1 MRATQ
6 QVPSAEA
13 SRSGAALQ
21 HFVVELATRFSS
33 CAWLADRIDTYC
45 RALRTYFDPSAV
57 YYWEPGEGGA
67 LELAGSAGRAERAT
81 PAVRLTP
88 ELNPAAFEVLREG
101 KARVFSGLLRPETAR
116 VWGFPAR
123 SVLAAPVASSG
134 AGEPAGLVALFHES
148 NPQFFTEEMAS
159 HAAVIAAFAGAAFEA
174 ARLAASAEQHRQR
187 SENLMSLALE
197 LHPSMRLPDFA
208 RRFTLH
214 AMSMLRARV
223 GTLLLARGSRM
234 ETVFTQAPEGSP
246 AGVLQRGLEIA
257 LYGLATAHPAS
268 VIPGTAAEL
277 VGRDLAGALGWEDAV
292 VVRLDTSAGELLGV
306 LCLANRGRDLTPADR
321 NLLAALAGHASVTME
336 NSGLLSRIEQS
347 RKQWIEVF
355 DAITDFIVV
364 HDELRSLVRI
374 NRSLAAFIGAS
385 PTELIGVQ
393 MRQLVPF
400 LGAAGEEGCPFCRGT
415 AGSEE
420 EEYIHTHQDRVY
432 LISTS
437 RIPGTPDEG
446 VRTIHVLKDITDRRE
461 AERRYRELF
470 DNIQE
475 GLFFA
480 TPEGR
485 FLEVNN
491 ALVRMLGY
499 ESREEVL
506 DTDLARQVF
515 VHPEDWRRFAD
526 TIERSGILRNYE
538 VMMRRKDATVIHTL
552 QNILA
557 VRNGQGRVVQYR
569 GLMLDVTEQKTFQAQ
584 LQRERDF
591 NRKILNNTASMIL
604 VLDTA
609 GLVTYANR
617 RCFETGYTEP
627 DLLGRPLT
635 HLVPQASRGRLSE
648 ALEHA
653 LQGRLRDNF
662 EIPVLRPDGKTG
674 QFSVNL
680 SPMRGEQGTV
690 DSIVAVMTDITDA
703 ASLQAKLVHA
713 EKMATVG
720 NLVSGVAH
728 EVNNPLT
735 AILGFTD
742 LLLENPE
749 IPEAAKADLHVVLQ
763 EAQRTKVIVQNLL
776 SFARQAPAKRQ
787 PVQVN
792 SVLQHTLK
800 LRNYDF
806 TSHGVEVAER
816 LDAGLPEILGD
827 AHQLQQVFL
836 NILNNAYDA
845 VRETGRS
852 ARIEIETARRG
863 EFVETSIR
871 DNGTG
876 ISHPELIFDPFF
888 TTKEVGKGTGLGLSI
903 CYGIVREHGGD
914 ILCQNNEGAPGCTFL
929 VRLPLAAPLAA
940 SGSAGEA
947 TP

>member
-1 MRATQ
+1 MRASHQ
-6 QVPSAEA
+6 SHSAEA
-13 SRSGAALQ
+13 SHSGAGFQNFLLD
-21 HFVVELATRFSS
+21 LAAQLST
-33 CAWLADRIDTYC
+33 LPTVTERIDCFC
-45 RALRTYFDPSAV
+45 RLLRSHFDASAV
-57 YYWEPGEGGA
+57 YYWESPKPGVLQA
-67 LELAGSAGRAERAT
+67 AGCAGRTLRPRQMA
-81 PAVRLTP
+81 RLTQDV
-88 ELNPAAFEVLREG
+88 NPAAFDALRSA
-101 KARVFSGLLRPETAR
+101 KPGL
-116 VWGFPAR
+116 FPALHR
-123 SVLAAPVASSG
+123 PDAANAWGYPARAALAVPVAS
-134 AGEPAGLVALFHES
+134 GEEAPGLLTLFHDN
-148 NPQFFTEEMAS
+148 NPQFFTEEMAAE
-159 HAAVIAAFAGAAFEA
+159 AAVAAALAGVAFEA
-174 ARLAASAEQHRQR
+174 GRSAVSSEQHRQR
-187 SENLMSLALE
+187 AENLMSLALE
-197 LHPSMRLPDFA
+197 LQPSMRLPDFA

-214 AMSMLRARV
+214 AMSMLRARTGV
-223 GTLLLARGSRM
+223 MTIARGGRLEM
-234 ETVFTQAPEGSP
+234 VFTQWAEGAPP
-246 AGVLQRGLEIA
+246 GVLQRGLEIA
-257 LYGLATAHPAS
+257 LYGLASANRTGVA
-268 VIPGTAAEL
+268 GAAAGEL
-277 VGRDLAGALGWEDAV
+277 VGRDLATALGWEDAV
-292 VVRLDTSAGELLGV
+292 VVRLGTSAGELLGV
-306 LCLANRGRDLTPADR
+306 LCLANRGRELTPADR

-355 DAITDFIVV
+355 DAITDFIAV
-364 HDELRSLVRI
+364 HDEQSNLVRI

-385 PTELIGVQ
+385 PTELIGVN

-400 LGAAGEEGCPFCRGT
+400 LGSPAEESCPFCRESHGGT
-415 AGSEE
+415 E
-420 EEYIHTHQDRVY
+420 EEYIHTQQDRVY
-432 LISTS
+432 LVSTS
-437 RIPGTPDEG
+437 RIPGTPEEG

-499 ESREEVL
+499 SSREEL
-506 DTDLARQVF
+506 LGADLSRQVF
-515 VHPEDWRRFAD
+515 VQPEDWRRFVD

-538 VMMRRKDATVIHTL
+538 VMMRRKDSTVIHTL

-557 VRNGQGRVVQYR
+557 VRDAHGKVVQYR
-569 GLMLDVTEQKTFQAQ
+569 GLMLDVTEQKTYQAQ

-617 RCFETGYTEP
+617 RCFESGYTEP

-635 HLVPQASRGRLSE
+635 DLVSPAARQRLVE

-653 LQGRLRDNF
+653 LHGRLMDNF
-662 EIPVLRPDGKTG
+662 EIPVLRPDGRTG
-674 QFSVNL
+674 HFSVNL
-680 SPMRGEQGTV
+680 SPMRGEAGTV

-742 LLLENPE
+742 LLLENPQ
-749 IPEAAKADLHVVLQ
+749 IPEDARADLQVVLQ

-776 SFARQAPAKRQ
+776 SFARQAPAQRQ
-787 PVQVN
+787 PVQVT
-792 SVLQHTLK
+792 SVLRHTLK
-800 LRNYDF
+800 LRSYDF
-806 TSHGVEVAER
+806 ASHGVNLEER
-816 LDAGLPEILGD
+816 FDPRLPEIMGD

-845 VRETGRS
+845 VREAGRPG
-852 ARIEIETARRG
+852 RIEVETARRG
-863 EFVETSIR
+863 DFVEVSIR

-876 ISHPELIFDPFF
+876 ISQPEMIFDPFF

-903 CYGIVREHGGD
+903 CYGIVREHGGE
-914 ILCQNNEGAPGCTFL
+914 ILCENNAGAHGCTFV
-929 VRLPLAAPLAA
+929 VRLPLAAAKGGSIIAEAA
-940 SGSAGEA
+940 
-947 TP
+947 P

>member
-1 MRATQ
+1 MPDAAFQNFLLDLSTQLSTSTSVSERVDCFCRAMRAQ
-6 QVPSAEA
+6 FEA
-13 SRSGAALQ
+13 SVACYWELSEPATLE
-21 HFVVELATRFSS
+21 VVGWAGRTHRTSRPQPLTPASNLVAF
-33 CAWLADRIDTYC
+33 D
-45 RALRTYFDPSAV
+45 ALRSV
-57 YYWEPGEGGA
+57 
-67 LELAGSAGRAERAT
+67 
-81 PAVRLTP
+81 
-88 ELNPAAFEVLREG
+88 
-101 KARVFSGLLRPETAR
+101 KARVLPALHRPDAAKA
-116 VWGFPAR
+116 WGYPAR
-123 SVLAAPVASSG
+123 SALIVPVVPG
-134 AGEPAGLVALFHES
+134 ADSPGLLALFHDN
-148 NPQFFTEEMAS
+148 NPQFFTEAMAAQ
-159 HAAVIAAFAGAAFEA
+159 AAVAAALAGPAIEVG
-174 ARLAASAEQHRQR
+174 RLAVSSQQHRER
-187 SENLMSLALE
+187 AENLMSLALE
-197 LHPSMRLPDFA
+197 LQPSMRLPDFA

-214 AMSMLRARV
+214 AMSMLRART
-223 GTLLLARGSRM
+223 GLLAIARSGRLDL
-234 ETVFTQAPEGSP
+234 VFSQWAASAP
-246 AGVLQRGLEIA
+246 AGIIQRGLEIA
-257 LYGLATAHPAS
+257 LHGLASANPGA
-268 VIPGTAAEL
+268 VISGSGVEL
-277 VGRDLAGALGWEDAV
+277 IGRDLAASLGWEDAV
-292 VVRLDTSAGELLGV
+292 LVRLRTTAGELLGS
-306 LCLANRGRDLTPADR
+306 LCLANRGRELTPADR
-321 NLLAALAGHASVTME
+321 NLLAALAGHASVTLE

-355 DAITDFIVV
+355 DAITDFIAV
-364 HDELRSLVRI
+364 HDEQNNLVRI

-385 PTELIGVQ
+385 PTELIGVN

-400 LGAAGEEGCPFCRGT
+400 LGSAGDESCPYCRASRSG
-415 AGSEE
+415 EE
-420 EEYIHTHQDRVY
+420 EEYIHAQQDRVY
-432 LISTS
+432 LVSTS
-437 RIPGTPDEG
+437 RIPGTPEEG

-499 ESREEVL
+499 SSREEVL
-506 DTDLARQVF
+506 EADLARQVF
-515 VHPEDWRRFAD
+515 VHAEDWRRFSD

-538 VMMRRKDATVIHTL
+538 VMMRRKDSSIIHTL

-557 VRNGQGRVVQYR
+557 VRNAQGKVVQYR
-569 GLMLDVTEQKTFQAQ
+569 GLMLDVTEQKTYQAQ

-617 RCFETGYTEP
+617 RCFENGYTEP
-627 DLLGRPLT
+627 DLLGRPLPD
-635 HLVPQASRGRLSE
+635 LVPPASRRKLKE

-653 LQGRLRDNF
+653 LHGRLMDNF
-662 EIPVLRPDGKTG
+662 EIPVLRPDGRTG

-690 DSIVAVMTDITDA
+690 DSIVTVMTDITDA

-749 IPEAAKADLHVVLQ
+749 IPESAKSDLQVVLQ
-763 EAQRTKVIVQNLL
+763 EAQRTRVIVQNLL
-776 SFARQAPAKRQ
+776 SFARQAPAQRQ
-787 PVQVN
+787 PVQVT
-792 SVLQHTLK
+792 SVLRHTLK
-800 LRNYDF
+800 LRSYDF
-806 TSHGVEVAER
+806 VSHGVEVEER
-816 LDAGLPEILGD
+816 FDPRLPEILGD
-827 AHQLQQVFL
+827 PHQLQQVFL

-845 VRETGRS
+845 VREAGRPG
-852 ARIEIETARRG
+852 RIQIETARRG
-863 EFVETSIR
+863 ECVEVSIR

-876 ISHPELIFDPFF
+876 ISQPDKIFDPFF

-903 CYGIVREHGGD
+903 CYGIVREHGGE
-914 ILCQNNEGAPGCTFL
+914 ILCENNTDSPGCTFV
-929 VRLPLAAPLAA
+929 VRLPLAAPKETVLRAEV
-940 SGSAGEA
+940 GS
-947 TP
+947 